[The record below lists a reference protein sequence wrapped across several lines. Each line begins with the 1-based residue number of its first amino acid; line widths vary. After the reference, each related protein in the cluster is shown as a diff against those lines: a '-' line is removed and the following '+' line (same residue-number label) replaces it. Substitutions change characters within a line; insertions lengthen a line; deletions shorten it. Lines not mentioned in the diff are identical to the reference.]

1 LRRGARTRATRKA
14 FKDFHWG
21 DDATGSQK
29 VDVPRIDRSTV
40 LYELGE
46 LSEIAYITD
55 KNGEF
60 AEWVHKFKVERPR
73 LCATAEGHLVIV
85 GGDYAVNER
94 GIVG

>member
-1 LRRGARTRATRKA
+1 MSRGAKTRAARKA
-14 FKDFHWG
+14 FKAFHWG
-21 DDATGSQK
+21 AEATGSQK
-29 VDVPRIDRSTV
+29 VDAPRIDRSTV

-55 KNGEF
+55 KNGQF
-60 AEWVHKFKVERPR
+60 AEWVHKFKIERPR

-85 GGDYAVNER
+85 GGDYEVTER